1 MQLTLSGSLVA
12 ALLFITSIARAQ
24 DIIVKTNK
32 TEIKAKVTE
41 ITETV
46 IKYKKWENQDG
57 PLYNITRSEVFM
69 ILYANG
75 QREIIQKEPPA
86 ASQQSQQSIPSSSG
100 STLSSQLKQTTSPG
114 VDTALNYENI
124 KVKYAP
130 TRLLYWFD
138 SPPTTLGV
146 EKEFRI
152 VKNVLNL
159 GVGFHY
165 SFVSGYT
172 QEVGAFYL
180 APYLPMNR
188 LTGAYD
194 KQDKGLFLSGKIG
207 YAAQT
212 ITIDG
217 EHFNNGGFMI
227 GFGADFYPFKGFGL
241 SLTGFKY
248 GESTFGMQ
256 GGLSFTF

>member
-1 MQLTLSGSLVA
+1 MQIILSRSLVA
-12 ALLFITSIARAQ
+12 ALLFIASIARAQ
-24 DIIVKTNK
+24 DIIVKINK

-41 ITETV
+41 ITETT

-57 PLYNITRSEVFM
+57 PVYNIARSEVFM

-75 QREIIQKEPPA
+75 QREIIQKEAPA
-86 ASQQSQQSIPSSSG
+86 VSQPSNPSPTG
-100 STLSSQLKQTTSPG
+100 GNLSSQLKQTASPG
-114 VDTALNYENI
+114 VDTTLNYQNI

-130 TRLLYWFD
+130 TRVLYWFD
-138 SPPTTLGV
+138 NPPTTLGL

-152 VKNVLNL
+152 VKNVLNIGL
-159 GVGFHY
+159 GAHY
-165 SFVSGYT
+165 SFVSGYS
-172 QEVGAFYL
+172 QGVGAFYL
-180 APYLPMNR
+180 APYLPLNR

-207 YAAQT
+207 YAGQT

-217 EHFNNGGFMI
+217 EKFNSGGFMI
-227 GFGADFYPFKGFGL
+227 GFGADFYLFRGFGL
-241 SLTGFKY
+241 TLTGFKY
-248 GESTFGMQ
+248 GESKFGMQ

>member
-1 MQLTLSGSLVA
+1 MQIILTRGLVA
-12 ALLFITSIARAQ
+12 ALLFIGSIARAQ
-24 DIIVKTNK
+24 DIIVKTDK

-41 ITETV
+41 ITEMV
-46 IKYKKWENQDG
+46 IKYKKWDNQNG
-57 PLYNITRSEVFM
+57 PVYNIARSEVFM

-75 QREIIQKEPPA
+75 QREIIQKTTPA
-86 ASQQSQQSIPSSSG
+86 ASQPPAPSPAG
-100 STLSSQLKQTTSPG
+100 SNLSSQLKQAASPG
-114 VDTALNYENI
+114 VDTALDYQNI

-138 SPPTTLGV
+138 NPPTTLGL

-159 GVGFHY
+159 GIGAHY
-165 SFVSGYT
+165 SFVSGYS
-172 QEVGAFYL
+172 QGVGAFFL
-180 APYLPMNR
+180 APYLPLNR

-207 YAAQT
+207 YAGQT

-217 EHFNNGGFMI
+217 ENFNTSGFMI
-227 GFGADFYPFKGFGL
+227 GFGADYYFFKGFGL
-241 SLTGFKY
+241 TLTGFKY
-248 GESTFGMQ
+248 GESKFGMQ